1 LIAKIVVTE
10 MFCLSKLGRP
20 KIWRFNPFLV
30 ARHPRGRLGGK
41 KMSTSDSM
49 DEINMSRGFQ
59 HDDQHKN
66 LAHHSISDNH
76 GRTAFVQ
83 PSSSLNELYCVV
95 NSSKRS
101 VEQKWSITP

>member
-1 LIAKIVVTE
+1 MVTE
-10 MFCLSKLGRP
+10 MFCLSKLGQP

-41 KMSTSDSM
+41 KMSTSDLM
-49 DEINMSRGFQ
+49 DEINMSRGSQ

-66 LAHHSISDNH
+66 LAHHGISDNH

-83 PSSSLNELYCVV
+83 PSSSLNELYRVV
-95 NSSKRS
+95 NSSERS
-101 VEQKWSITP
+101 VEQKWSIAP